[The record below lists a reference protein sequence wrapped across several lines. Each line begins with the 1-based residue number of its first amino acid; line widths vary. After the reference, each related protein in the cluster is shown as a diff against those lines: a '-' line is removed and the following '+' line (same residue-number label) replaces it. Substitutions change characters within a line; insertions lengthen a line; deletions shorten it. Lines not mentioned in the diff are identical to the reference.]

1 MNEALIGL
9 AGALA
14 GGTITAI
21 VNGWL
26 AARARIAEE
35 LREERLRPY
44 RDVWAQTA
52 LFSRWPWTDATYG
65 RVTSFHVDLRQWY
78 YADGGMLMSENTRAR
93 YGDVQDVAEALVELG
108 RPDDKALDPE
118 HYKPLMQA
126 CSAFRTALTE
136 ELESRQQRSFLF
148 SLELAWRHAR
158 QALRARRRLR
168 KLRGGGEPQHAFRF
182 RLP

>member
-1 MNEALIGL
+1 VEDVLIGL

-35 LREERLRPY
+35 LREQRLRPY

-65 RVTSFHVDLRQWY
+65 RVKSFHLDLRQWY
-78 YADGGMLMSENTRAR
+78 YGAGGMLMSENARAR
-93 YGDVQDVAEALVELG
+93 YGHVQDVAAALVELG
-108 RPDDKALDPE
+108 GPDDTVLEPE
-118 HYKPLMQA
+118 HYEPLMQA

-136 ELESRQQRSFLF
+136 DLESRQQRSFLL
-148 SLELAWRHAR
+148 SVELAWRHAR
-158 QALRARRRLR
+158 EALRARLRLGRLR
-168 KLRGGGEPQHAFRF
+168 GRTKPQHTFRF